1 MDKVEEDIK
10 ELEND
15 CKVIDCHPIVKFLLD
30 LKKGVK
36 DTIRCCF

>member
-1 MDKVEEDIK
+1 MDKVEDDIK

-15 CKVIDCHPIVKFLLD
+15 CKVIDCHPIMKLLLD
-30 LKKGVK
+30 LIKCIK